1 MATKTVI
8 EDTQLEILA
17 NVRFDLW
24 EETSCAHFLIN
35 SIHKGSDARSDIED
49 FAEKRRFIDFKLSIE
64 ELIESF

>member
-24 EETSCAHFLIN
+24 EETTCAHFLIN
-35 SIHKGSDARSDIED
+35 SIHKGSDARTNIED
-49 FAEKRRFIDFKLSIE
+49 FAG
-64 ELIESF
+64 